1 MLCRHLTN
9 DGQMASRI
17 IYLTGGERVNLRVE
31 VDTDAGLFMSFSFT
45 SVCPKCKDARS
56 QAGFG
61 SRALLRLLRHNHPI
75 EAYCIV
81 CDEFWPISE
90 SERDALGRGLVEG
103 ESHGKS

>member
-1 MLCRHLTN
+1 
-9 DGQMASRI
+9 MAVITQISSARGSI
-17 IYLTGGERVNLRVE
+17 RG
-31 VDTDAGLFMSFSFT
+31 AGT
-45 SVCPKCKDARS
+45 E
-56 QAGFG
+56 
-61 SRALLRLLRHNHPI
+61 RHNRPI